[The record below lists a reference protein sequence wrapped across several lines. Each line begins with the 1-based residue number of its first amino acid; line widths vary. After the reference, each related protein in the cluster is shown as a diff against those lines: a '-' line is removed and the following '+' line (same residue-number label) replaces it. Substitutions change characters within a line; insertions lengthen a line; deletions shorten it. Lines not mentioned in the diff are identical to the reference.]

1 MLRLGFII
9 LVLLTVRCSKKDSTT
24 GTDFIDTTTVSKHT
38 NDKVISNQTSE
49 CDSLKV
55 GDFKSNLSSIENLN
69 DSSLTKVIDEIAKFF
84 IKTEC
89 ENDDLFCKEI
99 ELNSK
104 RYYKS
109 ADSNENLFCY
119 GYRFRDSK
127 GMDEDSNSFYVFG
140 TYQNDYLT
148 FHDIAEEL
156 IGEIKLFP
164 KGLQA
169 KSGTTIIWGEMYP
182 YFARGEYGKFR
193 LEIKRNFNEYYGQY
207 EFQCNYMSR

>member
-9 LVLLTVRCSKKDSTT
+9 LVLLTVCCSKDTTT
-24 GTDFIDTTTVSKHT
+24 GTDFIDTTSVTKDT
-38 NDKVISNQTSE
+38 NDNLTNSQTSE

-55 GDFKSNLSSIENLN
+55 GDFKSNLSPIENVN
-69 DSSLTKVIDEIAKFF
+69 DSSLTKTIDEIAQSF

-89 ENDDLFCKEI
+89 ENDDLFCDEI

-104 RYYKS
+104 QFYKS
-109 ADSNENLFCY
+109 DDSNDLLFCY

-127 GMDEDSNSFYVFG
+127 GMDEDANSFFVFG
-140 TYQNDYLT
+140 TFQNDYLT
-148 FHDIAEEL
+148 YHDIAADL
-156 IGEIKLFP
+156 MGEIKLYP
-164 KGLQA
+164 VGLQT
-169 KSGTTIIWGEMYP
+169 KSGTTIIWGKMYP

-207 EFQCNYMSR
+207 EFQCNYMNR